1 MLSPFCQS
9 LVVPYEGLTL
19 SFCMY
24 TCYVLIWLWDLI
36 VLPLIS
42 IILLPSVS
50 SCPISLICLS
60 LKLML
65 LTIIFYPFQ
74 ELFSGPVR
82 SGQYP
87 QWSLKTEW
95 SGAQNKEYV
104 SLDFHVWVTAWLI
117 KYSWINLSLSVLW
130 SNRPIIFWH
139 CALQQRSLRI
149 S

>member
-19 SFCMY
+19 SFCMC

-74 ELFSGPVR
+74 ELFFRAREVWTIPTVIPEDRVVRCTEQRVCLSWLSCVSDSLADKVFLNKPFPV
-82 SGQYP
+82 SAV
-87 QWSLKTEW
+87 K
-95 SGAQNKEYV
+95 
-104 SLDFHVWVTAWLI
+104 
-117 KYSWINLSLSVLW
+117 
-130 SNRPIIFWH
+130 
-139 CALQQRSLRI
+139 
-149 S
+149 